1 MAMGPANALSQKDMV
16 YTSEDNHEVTLLP
29 QNDIIW
35 QINVVLTKK
44 IAVSTA
50 SDPRVKN
57 AYTSMENEDSLLP
70 HTSTKDWD
78 FTWGSLYSKGWLYIP
93 PRT

>member
-1 MAMGPANALSQKDMV
+1 MGPANALSQKDMV

-29 QNDIIW
+29 QNVFIW
-35 QINVVLTKK
+35 QINVALTKN

-50 SDPRVKN
+50 SDPIVNN
-57 AYTSMENEDSLLP
+57 AYTAMENEDSLLP

-78 FTWGSLYSKGWLYIP
+78 FTWGFLYFKGWLYIP